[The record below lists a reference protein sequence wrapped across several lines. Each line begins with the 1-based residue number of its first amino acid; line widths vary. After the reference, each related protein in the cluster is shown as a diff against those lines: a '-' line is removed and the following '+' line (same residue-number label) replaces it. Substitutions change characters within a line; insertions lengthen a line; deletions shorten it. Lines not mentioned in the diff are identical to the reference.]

1 MEPPG
6 TRPGSTA
13 STAVTEDQVAAQRR
27 AQEIVSRIRAEKAAV
42 GAAIG
47 ATNTGTL
54 VATSPLTAA
63 AAAAAGALRD
73 CSAAAA
79 DTLAAAPP
87 VTPPRPATTANA
99 SAQTPERTPQI
110 PTPAREN
117 LRPIIDDAS
126 ASTAPA
132 SEGGEISAVIARN
145 RPTVRTTGTQLDGGA
160 GAGGLGMDPLPES
173 RAAAAPRS
181 PPSSQPTSPAQSVQT
196 AAALDKA
203 NAAIEAARRA
213 SAGLEG
219 HGVVARSFESASYNP
234 AGGSGSGMMRSEPT
248 SPVTSISIGPSK
260 SAGAASYGGGIGTT
274 SPRSMNSEQISEAER
289 AQAERERRQMTMYK
303 EQMEL
308 QQQQIQTQKEHIQLL
323 ESMSSLQ
330 REQSV
335 ISEEHATN
343 TSSDV
348 VLDRDQLS
356 SELGEARKML
366 NSAGNAEE
374 ANFWKGLVED
384 LERRLQR
391 FGVDAS
397 SAAPQAPQPQQAL
410 SQSRSVALSQS
421 RSAVLSQSRSIASNT
436 EGPALASSPG
446 SALKPP
452 KYQQPMVYDGQPM
465 VAVIAPADL
474 PAGYTFEAQMGSK
487 RFLATVPPGGVGRG
501 NRFSCPLKSLD
512 RVEIQCPTG
521 SWRDGLFS
529 VFKFGV
535 FHPLVLNALL
545 VPLIAVG
552 QIMSRN
558 HLTWFG
564 DYGYRFQSMSIFTNM
579 LVLVLFWGFLNIL
592 FLFVIGVTLNRGN
605 LPHYFD
611 YIALV
616 LVNVGMFVFSVF
628 AVGKTRAAVRARY
641 HIPPSLP
648 ACGNGS
654 TEDYLFAT
662 FCMPCTICQ
671 MGRHTAD
678 FDRYRAVCCSGT
690 GLPAKVDVIPEPLS
704 AQGRLSPV
712 LDDSHFV

>member
-1 MEPPG
+1 M
-6 TRPGSTA
+6 A
-13 STAVTEDQVAAQRR
+13 EDRAAAQRQ
-27 AQEIVSRIRAEKAAV
+27 AQEIVARIKAEKAA
-42 GAAIG
+42 AG
-47 ATNTGTL
+47 ATNTDTL
-54 VATSPLTAA
+54 VAASPLTA

-73 CSAAAA
+73 CSATAA
-79 DTLAAAPP
+79 DTLATAAP
-87 VTPPRPATTANA
+87 VTPPRPATIVNT

-110 PTPAREN
+110 PTPTREH
-117 LRPIIDDAS
+117 LRPIIGDAS

-132 SEGGEISAVIARN
+132 SEGGEISAVLARN
-145 RPTVRTTGTQLDGGA
+145 RPTVRTTGTQLDGGV
-160 GAGGLGMDPLPES
+160 GAGGLRMGLLPVS
-173 RAAAAPRS
+173 RAAAAPQS
-181 PPSSQPTSPAQSVQT
+181 PPSSQPTSPAQSVQA
-196 AAALDKA
+196 AAALDQA

-248 SPVTSISIGPSK
+248 SPVTGISIGPSK

-274 SPRSMNSEQISEAER
+274 SPRSMNSEQVSEVER
-289 AQAERERRQMTMYK
+289 AQAERERQQLTIYK

-323 ESMSSLQ
+323 QSVSSLQ
-330 REQSV
+330 RERSV
-335 ISEEHATN
+335 MSEEHAAN

-348 VLDRDQLS
+348 VLDRDQLL
-356 SELGEARKML
+356 SELGEARKMM

-374 ANFWKGLVED
+374 ANFWKGIVED
-384 LERRLQR
+384 LERKLQK
-391 FGVDAS
+391 S
-397 SAAPQAPQPQQAL
+397 SATPQAPQPQQAL

-421 RSAVLSQSRSIASNT
+421 RSAVLSQSRSVASNT
-436 EGPALASSPG
+436 EGPALASSPR

-465 VAVIAPADL
+465 VDVIAPADL

-521 SWRDGLFS
+521 SWRDGIFS

-535 FHPLVLNALL
+535 FHPLVLNSLF

-592 FLFVIGVTLNRGN
+592 FFFVIGVTLNRGN

-690 GLPAKVDVIPEPLS
+690 GLPAKVDVIPKPLS

>member
-13 STAVTEDQVAAQRR
+13 LTAVTEDRAAAQRR
-27 AQEIVSRIRAEKAAV
+27 AQEIVARIRAEKAAV
-42 GAAIG
+42 GAAVG
-47 ATNTGTL
+47 ATNTDTL
-54 VATSPLTAA
+54 VAASPLTAA
-63 AAAAAGALRD
+63 AVAAAGALRD

-79 DTLAAAPP
+79 DTLAAAPM
-87 VTPPRPATTANA
+87 TPPRLAATANA

-110 PTPAREN
+110 PTPARN

-132 SEGGEISAVIARN
+132 SEGEEISTVLARN
-145 RPTVRTTGTQLDGGA
+145 RLTVRTMGAQLDGGA
-160 GAGGLGMDPLPES
+160 GGLAMEPLQES
-173 RAAAAPRS
+173 RAAAPQS
-181 PPSSQPTSPAQSVQT
+181 PSSSSQPTSPAQSVQA
-196 AAALDKA
+196 AAALDQA

-219 HGVVARSFESASYNP
+219 HGAVARSFESVSYNP

-248 SPVTSISIGPSK
+248 SSPVTSISIGPSK

-274 SPRSMNSEQISEAER
+274 SPRSMNSELISEAER
-289 AQAERERRQMTMYK
+289 AQAERERQQLTIYK

-323 ESMSSLQ
+323 QSVSSLQ
-330 REQSV
+330 RERSV
-335 ISEEHATN
+335 MSEEHATN
-343 TSSDV
+343 TSSDD
-348 VLDRDQLS
+348 VLDRDQLL
-356 SELGEARKML
+356 SELGEARKMM

-374 ANFWKGLVED
+374 ANFWKGIVED
-384 LERRLQR
+384 LERKLQK
-391 FGVDAS
+391 S
-397 SAAPQAPQPQQAL
+397 SATPQDPQAQQAL
-410 SQSRSVALSQS
+410 SQSKYVALSQS
-421 RSAVLSQSRSIASNT
+421 RSAVLSQSRSVASNT
-436 EGPALASSPG
+436 EGPALASSSR

-465 VAVIAPADL
+465 VDVIAPADL
-474 PAGYTFEAQMGSK
+474 PAGYTFEAQIGSK
-487 RFLATVPPGGVGRG
+487 RFLATVPPGGVRGG

-512 RVEIQCPTG
+512 RVEIRCPTG

-529 VFKFGV
+529 VFKYGV
-535 FHPLVLNALL
+535 FHPLVLNALC

-611 YIALV
+611 YIALA
-616 LVNVGMFVFSVF
+616 LVNVGMFVFSAF

-678 FDRYRAVCCSGT
+678 FDRYRAVCCNGT

>member
-1 MEPPG
+1 MEPLG

-13 STAVTEDQVAAQRR
+13 STAVTEDRAAAQRR
-27 AQEIVSRIRAEKAAV
+27 AQEIVARIKAEK
-42 GAAIG
+42 
-47 ATNTGTL
+47 
-54 VATSPLTAA
+54 AA
-63 AAAAAGALRD
+63 AAAAAGATNTDALVTSSPLNAAANAAATAAASALRD

-79 DTLAAAPP
+79 DTLAAAAP
-87 VTPPRPATTANA
+87 VTPPRPAATANA

-117 LRPIIDDAS
+117 LRLCLRPIIDDAS
-126 ASTAPA
+126 AST
-132 SEGGEISAVIARN
+132 GISTVLARN
-145 RPTVRTTGTQLDGGA
+145 QPSVRTTDTQLGGGA
-160 GAGGLGMDPLPES
+160 GAGALEFEPLPES
-173 RAAAAPRS
+173 GAAAA
-181 PPSSQPTSPAQSVQT
+181 PSSQPTSPAQSVQT
-196 AAALDKA
+196 AAALDQA

-219 HGVVARSFESASYNP
+219 HGAVARSFE
-234 AGGSGSGMMRSEPT
+234 MRSEHT

-260 SAGAASYGGGIGTT
+260 SVGAGSYRGGVSTT

-289 AQAERERRQMTMYK
+289 SQAERERQQLTMYK

-323 ESMSSLQ
+323 QSMSSLK
-330 REQSV
+330 RERSV
-335 ISEEHATN
+335 MSEEHATN

-356 SELGEARKML
+356 SELDEARKMM

-374 ANFWKGLVED
+374 ANFWKGLVDD
-384 LERRLQR
+384 LERKLQKL
-391 FGVDAS
+391 GVDAS
-397 SAAPQAPQPQQAL
+397 SAAPQASQPQQAL

-421 RSAVLSQSRSIASNT
+421 KSAVLSQSRSVASNT
-436 EGPALASSPG
+436 EGPALASSPR

-465 VAVIAPADL
+465 VDVIAPADL
-474 PAGYTFEAQMGSK
+474 PAGYTFEAQMGNK
-487 RFLATVPPGGVGRG
+487 RFLATVPPGGVRRG
-501 NRFSCPLKSLD
+501 SRFSCPLKSLD
-512 RVEIQCPTG
+512 RVEVQCPTG
-521 SWRDGLFS
+521 SWRDGLFG
-529 VFKFGV
+529 VFKLGV
-535 FHPLVLNALL
+535 FHPLVLNALF

-579 LVLVLFWGFLNIL
+579 LVLVLFWGFLNII

-611 YIALV
+611 YIALA

-628 AVGKTRAAVRARY
+628 AVGKTRSAVRARY

-678 FDRYRAVCCSGT
+678 FDRYRAVCCNGT